1 MKEKE
6 KKREPKKLTGRGGR
20 QTISEQNK
28 QIHKRKIGG
37 SGTIEFQ
44 S

>member
-20 QTISEQNK
+20 QTNTLK
-28 QIHKRKIGG
+28 KKIPG
-37 SGTIEFQ
+37 SGTIDFQ
-44 S
+44 H

>member
-20 QTISEQNK
+20 QTNTLKKKFQVQEQ
-28 QIHKRKIGG
+28 
-37 SGTIEFQ
+37 
-44 S
+44 